1 MEIYIKNLQKST
13 RLHPQRIRR
22 DLVKALR
29 LLGLSRAEL
38 SVVFVNSERMKRLNA
53 RYRGVDKS
61 TDVLS
66 FPLSDGRPSMIS
78 KKPNNAPFP
87 MGDIVICVPKTLLQ
101 AKEYGIP
108 FYEETQRLLVHGLLH
123 LAGYDHEVNAY
134 QKRKMVKKE
143 RELLDALKTMA

>member
-1 MEIYIKNLQKST
+1 
-13 RLHPQRIRR
+13 
-22 DLVKALR
+22 
-29 LLGLSRAEL
+29 
-38 SVVFVNSERMKRLNA
+38 MKRLNA

-66 FPLSDGRPSMIS
+66 FPLSDGRLWVIGNKAADTPL
-78 KKPNNAPFP
+78 PL
-87 MGDIVICVPKTLLQ
+87 GDIVVCVPKALLQ

-123 LAGYDHEVNAY
+123 LAGYEHELNAY